1 MNYRRITG
9 LFGSAAAGALAA
21 GAGIAQAQQNSGSNV
36 DLGGSIAGTVNNAV
50 SGASPSGN
58 SGGSITT
65 GGQSGDTISG
75 GGSSGGTITGATQ
88 VQHNDVSLGDQEG
101 VAISDASGGN
111 SNVSF
116 VS

>member
-21 GAGIAQAQQNSGSNV
+21 GAEIARAQQNSGSNA
-36 DLGGSIAGTVNNAV
+36 DLGGNIADSVNNAV

-58 SGGSITT
+58 SGGTITT
-65 GGQSGDTISG
+65 GGQSGDTVSG
-75 GGSSGGTITGATQ
+75 GGSSGGTVTGSTH
-88 VQHNDVSLGDQEG
+88 VQHNEVSLGDQEG

>member
-9 LFGSAAAGALAA
+9 LFGSAVAGALAA
-21 GAGIAQAQQNSGSNV
+21 GAGLAQAQQNSGGNV
-36 DLGGSIAGTVNNAV
+36 DLGGSIADTVNNAV

-58 SGGSITT
+58 RGGSITT

-88 VQHNDVSLGDQEG
+88 VQHNEVSLGDQEG